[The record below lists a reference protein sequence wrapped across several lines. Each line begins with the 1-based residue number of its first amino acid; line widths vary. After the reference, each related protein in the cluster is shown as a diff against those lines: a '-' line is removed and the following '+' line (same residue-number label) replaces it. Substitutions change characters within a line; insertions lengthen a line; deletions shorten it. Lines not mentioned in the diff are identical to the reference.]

1 MKNIIFISAI
11 LISGFVSTS
20 IAQSVPDP
28 EFSSQL
34 YILEVDNTL
43 KNLERA
49 DAQMDIKIKGMGYG
63 GSEIYYTAFTPKSD
77 VRLSKNA
84 LPKLI
89 IKVEGNIDPSEL
101 ISLSKA
107 EVKKDRRRFLQ
118 FSMALGGKARDVSRS
133 YVKLEFKKNREGIF
147 EVILPSDIQP
157 GEYAFM
163 PINSSLTSNKT
174 KFKISCFG
182 ID

>member
-1 MKNIIFISAI
+1 MKNIILISAI

-20 IAQSVPDP
+20 IAQSFPDP
-28 EFSSQL
+28 EFSSQM

-43 KNLERA
+43 KNLERT

-84 LPKLI
+84 LPKLV
-89 IKVEGNIDPSEL
+89 IKVEGNINPSEL
-101 ISLSKA
+101 ISLAKA
-107 EVKKDRRRFLQ
+107 VVKKNSRRFLQ
-118 FSMALGGKARDVSRS
+118 SSMAFLGKARDVSSS

-163 PINSSLTSNKT
+163 PINRSFTSSGIKV
-174 KFKISCFG
+174 KISCFG